1 MSGEVDVM
9 EGSMKRD
16 VMEGSMRIGVIG
28 TGHVGLITC
37 TSLAE
42 LGHTVVG
49 TDADPEKIAML
60 GSGRMPFFE
69 PGVAEVMQRVL
80 AEGRLSFSDRSA
92 DAVAGMDVVFI
103 CVGTPPRSTGE
114 ANLAAVEQAGSAV
127 ARAATGPLVLVE
139 KSTVPAGTAER
150 LQQMLGLVRPDMV
163 DDFDVVSN
171 PEFLR
176 EGHAMKDALE
186 PERILVGADSE
197 RALDAVRRVYRPL
210 TDAGVPLIETDIKT
224 AELAK
229 HACNAFLA
237 MKISYVNALA
247 RLCDRT
253 GADVEA
259 IADVMGADAR
269 IGRAFLSAGLG
280 YGGYCFP
287 KDLVAFERLAAAHNY
302 EFGLLHEVAKIN
314 DEAVSAALQKV
325 RDAIWNLEDKRVAL
339 FGLAF
344 KPGTDDVRFSPSV
357 ELARRLVAEGASV
370 VACDPHA
377 AANAKAE
384 CPELELAD
392 DPYEAARGA
401 HCVVLGTEWP
411 DLVSV
416 DLARLAEV
424 VDARV
429 IVDARNAIDPQL
441 ATDAGFVYHSMGR
454 PTRRPRPSGAGQTSV
469 R

>member
-1 MSGEVDVM
+1 MSRIGASDAMDTE
-9 EGSMKRD
+9 ESMK
-16 VMEGSMRIGVIG
+16 VGVIG
-28 TGHVGLITC
+28 TGHVGLITS
-37 TSLAE
+37 TSLAA

-49 TDADPEKIAML
+49 ADADPEKIAML
-60 GSGRMPFFE
+60 QSGRMPFFE
-69 PGVAEVMQRVL
+69 PGVAEVMQRCV
-80 AEGRLSFSDRSA
+80 AEGRLSFSDRPA

-127 ARAATGPLVLVE
+127 GHAATGPLVIVE

-150 LQQMLGLVRPDMV
+150 LQHMLALVRPDMI

-176 EGHAMKDALE
+176 EGHAMEDAFE
-186 PERILVGADSE
+186 PERILVGTDSE
-197 RALDAVRRVYRPL
+197 RALDTVRRVYRPL
-210 TDAGVPLIETDIKT
+210 TQAGVPLIETDIKT

-237 MKISYVNALA
+237 MKISYANALA
-247 RLCDRT
+247 RLCDGM

-259 IADVMGADAR
+259 IADVMGADSR

-287 KDLVAFERLAAAHNY
+287 KDLVAFERLAATHNY
-302 EFGLLHEVAKIN
+302 EFGLLNEVAKIN
-314 DEAVSAALQKV
+314 DEAVSAALEKV
-325 RDAIWNLEDKRVAL
+325 RDAVWNFDDKRIAV

-344 KPGTDDVRFSPSV
+344 KPETDDVRFSPSV
-357 ELARRLVAEGASV
+357 ELARRLIAEGAAV

-401 HCVVLGTEWP
+401 RCVVLATEWP
-411 DLVSV
+411 DFVSI
-416 DLARLAEV
+416 DLGRLAEV

-429 IVDARNAIDPQL
+429 IVDARNAIDPER
-441 ATDAGFVYHSMGR
+441 AVEAGFVYYSMGR
-454 PTRRPRPSGAGQTSV
+454 PTRRPRSSGRQTSL